1 MFENGE
7 KICIY
12 GIGGF
17 GREVLC
23 CLLDIIAPTSVKIE
37 ETVCFMVSDNYY
49 KEDKVMGVN
58 VIPQSKFEPEKF
70 KVVVAVG
77 DPVLRQGVI
86 NTLPHET
93 RYAKIIHP
101 GAVIS
106 QWVEIGEGSIITA
119 GVILTCN
126 IRIGKH
132 AHLNLHSTI
141 GHDCTI
147 GDYFTAAPAAN
158 ISGKCQ
164 IGDCVYFGT
173 NSSVRERVK
182 ICNNVTIGMGGVVV
196 KDIAEEGVYIG
207 NPLKKLNK

>member
-37 ETVCFMVSDNYY
+37 EAVCFMVSDNYY

-77 DPVLRQGVI
+77 DPVLRQGVG
-86 NTLPHET
+86 NTLPHGV

-101 GAVIS
+101 GAVMAQRGGDRRGKYNYCRSNINL
-106 QWVEIGEGSIITA
+106 QYQNRK
-119 GVILTCN
+119 TCSFEF
-126 IRIGKH
+126 
-132 AHLNLHSTI
+132 ALNHRTRLH
-141 GHDCTI
+141 
-147 GDYFTAAPAAN
+147 Y
-158 ISGKCQ
+158 
-164 IGDCVYFGT
+164 
-173 NSSVRERVK
+173 R
-182 ICNNVTIGMGGVVV
+182 
-196 KDIAEEGVYIG
+196 
-207 NPLKKLNK
+207 